1 MIRFYSMLIFFGF
14 IIFYLDILFEKKKYL
29 RYFIVKFFKVKVND
43 LIICE
48 NVKKKKIYV
57 LIKWNKKI
65 KWSVNCVIINL
76 RNENIFILI
85 YIIFKF
91 DMK

>member
-1 MIRFYSMLIFFGF
+1 M
-14 IIFYLDILFEKKKYL
+14 

-48 NVKKKKIYV
+48 NVKKEKIYV
-57 LIKWNKKI
+57 FIILNKKI
-65 KWSVNCVIINL
+65 NRSVNCVIINL
-76 RNENIFILI
+76 RNDNIFILI